1 MNYPT
6 SLIIRLI
13 TPFIISYSLLG
24 KIIYP
29 ATIFSSSIILNLIG
43 IKSFIFSP
51 YLITLNNNI
60 RFSEACAIIS
70 AYFLLLLLVVLT
82 KDISFK
88 KRLKIFLIGSIVL
101 FIINIIRILVLIYI
115 LETRGFD
122 SFQQTHDIIWLVLGS
137 ILVSLTW
144 IGLIRHYKIKSIP
157 IYSDIKYLL

>member
-6 SLIIRLI
+6 SLILRLI
-13 TPFIISYSLLG
+13 TPFIVSYSLLA

-29 ATIFSSSIILNLIG
+29 ATIHSSSIILNFIG

-144 IGLIRHYKIKSIP
+144 IGLIRHYKIKAIP